1 MQKIIARF
9 KTSWYHWEPC
19 RTGKATDI
27 SLLRQFEP
35 IRLDRQIG
43 NFRFM
48 FKIFGRLDIWQEF
61 TGQSF
66 LKSIKSLISLS
77 KIIWQWKVLEHL
89 GDNPPVKACQQKV
102 LFMKDPQLRE
112 KIRRFQ
118 KIKIFPTL
126 NFPWWILQMAR
137 WYSSSINTCNVGLFE
152 FLLFV
157 LWFREVCSKITE
169 CR

>member
-1 MQKIIARF
+1 MQKMIARF

-102 LFMKDPQLRE
+102 LFMKDPQLRK

-118 KIKIFPTL
+118 KIKMFPTL
-126 NFPWWILQMAR
+126 TAVIAFGRSNPCVLKGGKYTFR
-137 WYSSSINTCNVGLFE
+137 YKHKINTERGKNVF
-152 FLLFV
+152 
-157 LWFREVCSKITE
+157 KH
-169 CR
+169 